1 MRRWIA
7 GLEPKALPFA
17 LVCNILTLLMG
28 VSIATVLVARAQET
42 TNGNAGSIP
51 IISAVCFV
59 AIVVVLWYLSKGR
72 LWARL
77 VISVLSF
84 IAIVFRRRSCCGD
97 SFSKTLSQRSSC
109 CLPDRFVSFP
119 TGLHTTCHCPG
130 THHLSRIFGRAID
143 GHIKRFC

>member
-84 IAIVFRRRSCCGD
+84 IAIVFSLIVTSTSMGFEGTIIRLFEVMLICASLGL
-97 SFSKTLSQRSSC
+97 SFLWIP
-109 CLPDRFVSFP
+109 LPEREQ
-119 TGLHTTCHCPG
+119 
-130 THHLSRIFGRAID
+130 
-143 GHIKRFC
+143 

>member
-84 IAIVFRRRSCCGD
+84 IAIVFSLIMTSTSMGFEGTIIRLFEVMLIFASLGL
-97 SFSKTLSQRSSC
+97 SFLWIP
-109 CLPDRFVSFP
+109 LPEREQ
-119 TGLHTTCHCPG
+119 
-130 THHLSRIFGRAID
+130 
-143 GHIKRFC
+143 

>member
-84 IAIVFRRRSCCGD
+84 IAIVFSLIVTSTSMG
-97 SFSKTLSQRSSC
+97 FE
-109 CLPDRFVSFP
+109 
-119 TGLHTTCHCPG
+119 G
-130 THHLSRIFGRAID
+130 TIIRLFEVMLIFA
-143 GHIKRFC
+143 

>member
-84 IAIVFRRRSCCGD
+84 IAIVFSLIVTSTSMGFEGIIIRLFEVMLIFASLGL
-97 SFSKTLSQRSSC
+97 SFLWIP
-109 CLPDRFVSFP
+109 LPEREQ
-119 TGLHTTCHCPG
+119 
-130 THHLSRIFGRAID
+130 
-143 GHIKRFC
+143 

>member
-59 AIVVVLWYLSKGR
+59 AIVVVLWY
-72 LWARL
+72 
-77 VISVLSF
+77 
-84 IAIVFRRRSCCGD
+84 
-97 SFSKTLSQRSSC
+97 
-109 CLPDRFVSFP
+109 CLLYTSPSPRD
-119 TGLHTTCHCPG
+119 
-130 THHLSRIFGRAID
+130 
-143 GHIKRFC
+143 